1 MCYICFM
8 AEIMTDD
15 ELISSYKSGKQ
26 ESFKDLVEKYTSP
39 LYNFIARL
47 TNKTD
52 ADDIVSEV
60 FIKVWK
66 HLDSFESTKSS
77 FKTWIFTIAKNAS
90 TDFLRKKKSLVFSEI
105 LDNDKENPNSFAENI
120 PDDALLPDAALQKL
134 QDSSLLNKLIDNL
147 PFHYKT
153 VIILHYQEEMTFIE
167 ISRVLGE
174 PLNTVKSRHRRAILE
189 LRKRVLNK

>member
-1 MCYICFM
+1 M

-60 FIKVWK
+60 FIKIWK
-66 HLDSFESTKSS
+66 HLDSFDSTKSS

-105 LDNDKENPNSFAENI
+105 SDNDKENSNSFAENI
-120 PDDALLPDAALQKL
+120 PDEALLPDAALQKL

-189 LRKRVLNK
+189 LRKKLQS

>member
-60 FIKVWK
+60 FIKIWK
-66 HLDSFESTKSS
+66 HLDSFDSTKSS

-105 LDNDKENPNSFAENI
+105 SDNDKENSNSFAENI
-120 PDDALLPDAALQKL
+120 PDEALLPDAALQKL

-189 LRKRVLNK
+189 LRKKLQS

>member
-26 ESFKDLVEKYTSP
+26 ESFKDLVVKYTSP
-39 LYNFIARL
+39 LYNFVARL

-66 HLDSFESTKSS
+66 HLDSFDSTKSS

-105 LDNDKENPNSFAENI
+105 SDSDKENPNSFAENI

-167 ISRVLGE
+167 ISRILGE